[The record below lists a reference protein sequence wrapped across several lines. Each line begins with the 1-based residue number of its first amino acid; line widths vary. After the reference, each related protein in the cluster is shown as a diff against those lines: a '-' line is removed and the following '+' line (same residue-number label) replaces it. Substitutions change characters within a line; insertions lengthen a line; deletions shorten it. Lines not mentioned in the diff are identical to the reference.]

1 MQSPF
6 SKQNVHKSVK
16 NNSQITLHQ
25 ASTPRIGR
33 SATPQQATKNYSG
46 MQVVQKHV
54 TKEHTKPVDFRL
66 HTQQR
71 AVSRAIYNY
80 TVATKVYI
88 MERQK
93 KQVEKVQKMIEEE
106 EVKMLRKEM
115 VPKAQLMPRF
125 NKPFHP
131 QRSTRPLTIPKE
143 PSMMSDKC
151 SSRFSFYNLFS
162 LRYNEAH

>member
-1 MQSPF
+1 MLSPN

-16 NNSQITLHQ
+16 NNSQFTLHQ
-25 ASTPRIGR
+25 TSTPRNGR
-33 SATPQQATKNYSG
+33 SAIPQQAMKNHSG
-46 MQVVQKHV
+46 VVQKHV

-80 TVATKVYI
+80 TVATKLYI

-93 KQVEKVQKMIEEE
+93 KQVEKLQKMIEEE

-143 PSMMSDKC
+143 PRMMSDKC

>member
-1 MQSPF
+1 MQSPN
-6 SKQNVHKSVK
+6 SKHNVHKPVK
-16 NNSQITLHQ
+16 NNSQSAVTQ
-25 ASTPRIGR
+25 TSTPRMGK
-33 SATPQQATKNYSG
+33 SATPQQTNKNYFG
-46 MQVVQKHV
+46 VVQKHV
-54 TKEHTKPVDFRL
+54 TKENTKPVDFRL

-80 TVATKVYI
+80 TVATKVYLL
-88 MERQK
+88 ERQK
-93 KQVEKVQKMIEEE
+93 KQIEKVQKMIEEE

-125 NKPFHP
+125 NKPFYP